1 MDLPMRCR
9 MVLEEEVS
17 ALVALVV
24 VWVQAASLAAEVVWT
39 VLRQVVAVDASGA
52 VLRRT
57 RA

>member
-1 MDLPMRCR
+1 

-17 ALVALVV
+17 ALAALVV
-24 VWVQAASLAAEVVWT
+24 VWVQAASLAAEVEWT